1 MSEVAREACEKD
13 GLLPGSKVGMSGTF
27 GSGKTSGP
35 FLVDGE
41 YFGLS
46 KRPTSPSLLTQNQT
60 AKMVGLVNK
69 KRKANDRDRERAPR
83 LKKKFKK
90 QTDYHSSDSDASEDE
105 GFAPVNLQDS
115 DDEGAKISASG
126 ELTGSNAAP
135 LGDGGTS
142 DEDGSTNDDSSG
154 ESGDNNVG
162 QDAITKRLKKT
173 SKRNDPEAFSTSI
186 SKILS
191 TKLSHSARKDP
202 VLSRSREAAE
212 TSKELADQRLEKK
225 ARAKIR
231 ADRKEDLERG
241 RVKDVLGLTSGLAG
255 ETAEEEKRLRKIA
268 QRGVIK
274 LFNAVRA
281 AQVKGEEAARE
292 ARKQGT
298 VGVVNREE
306 KVNEMSKQGF
316 LDLING
322 KNKKKIE
329 EA

>member
-1 MSEVAREACEKD
+1 
-13 GLLPGSKVGMSGTF
+13 
-27 GSGKTSGP
+27 
-35 FLVDGE
+35 
-41 YFGLS
+41 
-46 KRPTSPSLLTQNQT
+46 
-60 AKMVGLVNK
+60 MVGLVNK
-69 KRKANDRDRERAPR
+69 KRKAGDRDRERAPR
-83 LKKKFKK
+83 PKKKFKK
-90 QTDYHSSDSDASEDE
+90 QTDYHSSNSDASEDE
-105 GFAPVNLQDS
+105 GFAPVNLNDS
-115 DDEGAKISASG
+115 DDEGPKNLASG
-126 ELTGSNAAP
+126 EPIGAPTGANAGA

-142 DEDGSTNDDSSG
+142 EEDGSTNEDSSRDS
-154 ESGDNNVG
+154 EDNDG
-162 QDAITKRLKKT
+162 QDAITKRLKKM

-191 TKLSHSARKDP
+191 TKLSQSARKDP
-202 VLSRSREAAE
+202 VLSRSREAVE
-212 TSKELADQRLEKK
+212 TSKELADERLEKK

-241 RVKDVLGLTSGLAG
+241 RVKDVLGLSSGLAG

-298 VGVVNREE
+298 VGAANREE
-306 KVNEMSKQGF
+306 RANEMSKQGF

-322 KNKKKIE
+322 KNKKVIE

>member
-1 MSEVAREACEKD
+1 MECCQKARW
-13 GLLPGSKVGMSGTF
+13 GTSGTF
-27 GSGKTSGP
+27 RSGETSGP
-35 FLVDGE
+35 FLEDGE

-46 KRPTSPSLLTQNQT
+46 KRPTSPSLLTQPYT
-60 AKMVGLVNK
+60 VKMVGLVNK

-115 DDEGAKISASG
+115 DDEGAKIAASG
-126 ELTGSNAAP
+126 EPTGSNAAP

-154 ESGDNNVG
+154 DSGDDNVG

-191 TKLSHSARKDP
+191 TKLSQSARKDP

>member
-1 MSEVAREACEKD
+1 
-13 GLLPGSKVGMSGTF
+13 
-27 GSGKTSGP
+27 
-35 FLVDGE
+35 
-41 YFGLS
+41 
-46 KRPTSPSLLTQNQT
+46 
-60 AKMVGLVNK
+60 MVGLVNK

-83 LKKKFKK
+83 VKKKFKK
-90 QTDYHSSDSDASEDE
+90 QIDYHSSDSDASEDE
-105 GFAPVNLQDS
+105 GFAPVNLNNS
-115 DDEGAKISASG
+115 DDEKPKARTTG
-126 ELTGSNAAP
+126 EPTGSNAAQ

-142 DEDGSTNDDSSG
+142 DEDGSTNEDSSADSAD
-154 ESGDNNVG
+154 EDAG
-162 QDAITKRLKKT
+162 QDAITRRLKKT

-191 TKLSHSARKDP
+191 TKLSQSARKDP

-212 TSKELADQRLEKK
+212 TSKDLADERLEKK

-241 RVKDVLGLTSGLAG
+241 RVKDVLGLTSGLTG

-298 VGVVNREE
+298 VGEVNREE

>member
-1 MSEVAREACEKD
+1 
-13 GLLPGSKVGMSGTF
+13 
-27 GSGKTSGP
+27 
-35 FLVDGE
+35 
-41 YFGLS
+41 
-46 KRPTSPSLLTQNQT
+46 
-60 AKMVGLVNK
+60 MVGLVNK
-69 KRKANDRDRERAPR
+69 KRKAGDRDRERAPR
-83 LKKKFKK
+83 PKKKFKK

-105 GFAPVNLQDS
+105 GFAPVNLNDS
-115 DDEGAKISASG
+115 DDEGLKNLASG
-126 ELTGSNAAP
+126 EPIGAPTGANAGA

-142 DEDGSTNDDSSG
+142 DEDGSTNEDSSRDS
-154 ESGDNNVG
+154 EDNG
-162 QDAITKRLKKT
+162 QDVVAKRLKKT

-191 TKLSHSARKDP
+191 TKLSQSARKDP
-202 VLSRSREAAE
+202 VLSRSREAME
-212 TSKELADQRLEKK
+212 TSKELADERLEKK

-231 ADRKEDLERG
+231 TDRKEDLERG
-241 RVKDVLGLTSGLAG
+241 RVKDVLGLSSGLAG
-255 ETAEEEKRLRKIA
+255 DTAEEEKKLRKIA

-298 VGVVNREE
+298 VGAANREE
-306 KVNEMSKQGF
+306 RANEMSKQGF

-322 KNKKKIE
+322 KNKKVIE